1 METLNPKQCDSDTKP
16 APEQKD
22 RKFFRFSVGGLSDAS
37 EIRGRCLRQDR
48 GKFCNPKVDGYIMGT
63 MKKTNCRYRV
73 YGDIEK
79 ENGNYHLGGTSVKVP
94 WLYNRDNEKENGCG

>member
-37 EIRGRCLRQDR
+37 EIRGHCLRQDR
-48 GKFCNPKVDGYIMGT
+48 GKFCNPKVDGYIGSIRIMD
-63 MKKTNCRYRV
+63 KKMEATIV
-73 YGDIEK
+73 S
-79 ENGNYHLGGTSVKVP
+79 LGIYIGVI
-94 WLYNRDNEKENGCG
+94 